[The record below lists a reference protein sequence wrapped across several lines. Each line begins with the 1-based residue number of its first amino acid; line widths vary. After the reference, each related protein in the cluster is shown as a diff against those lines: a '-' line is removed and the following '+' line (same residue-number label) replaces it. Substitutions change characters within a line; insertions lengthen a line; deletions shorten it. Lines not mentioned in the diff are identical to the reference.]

1 MIQLGVL
8 DFPEELLEDS
18 IKKSDIKI
26 KQSEYILISPDT
38 TMPMILKKDGNWK
51 QLIKN
56 TYIQIMSF
64 FNDIQKKNV
73 SIEYFETNVFKKFM
87 LCLIN

>member
-26 KQSEYILISPDT
+26 KQSEYILILPDT
-38 TMPMILKKDGNWK
+38 TVPMILKKMGIGSN
-51 QLIKN
+51 
-56 TYIQIMSF
+56 
-64 FNDIQKKNV
+64 
-73 SIEYFETNVFKKFM
+73 
-87 LCLIN
+87 